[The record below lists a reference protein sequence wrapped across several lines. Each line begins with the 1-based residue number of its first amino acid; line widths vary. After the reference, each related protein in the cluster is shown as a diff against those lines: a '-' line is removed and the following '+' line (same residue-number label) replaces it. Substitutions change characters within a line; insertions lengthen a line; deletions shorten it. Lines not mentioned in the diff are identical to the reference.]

1 MVIAALT
8 LVSSGLVIAQPLQKS
23 VAMVGARSGASW
35 PLWIAKE
42 ARLYAKYGL
51 DVELVYAVHPAPIAA
66 VITGHAAMTSS
77 GGDPA
82 LLAAAKDPS
91 LVVLG
96 GFMNKASFAMI
107 GSKSATDMKQL
118 AGKKIGVGRVG
129 DPPYHMAV
137 SLLKKFHLTARDVQ
151 WVSIG
156 VDAAARAAALQSGLV
171 DAALITAP
179 AYFRLQAAGL
189 PVLAVM
195 LDHDD
200 IYVSTYYLFR
210 RDALGKERPAALA
223 YIKAHA
229 EAIKRFYD
237 DKSFAADVMIK
248 YGGTRDRDDANRVYD
263 LYRKARVL
271 EAVPY
276 ALKGSV
282 DAVIER
288 QGADLKGSDLSK
300 MIDNSLV
307 DQLVK
312 EKYFETVFG
321 PSIRDEQ
328 QRRQAQAFG
337 HKLGTAPAA
346 KSANAVIGRRRA
358 DERDAIHELA
368 VALAAQ
374 SHINDLF
381 ALYRGGAEAGNFGR
395 TAGWVHLFHLVGEYG
410 QGHIG
415 ARFIGEHGVTLIE
428 IATDERRFGKLDGA
442 LGGERGV
449 MIEVLGAAAGHDQE
463 QKHRGKFQHDC
474 FLRLVADISL
484 SP

>member
-1 MVIAALT
+1 MVLELIGSKGSSRSIASKASDRAVPLSILLVFAALM
-8 LVSSGLVIAQPLQKS
+8 LFARAPVLAQPLQKS
-23 VAMVGARSGASW
+23 VAMIGARSGASW

-66 VITGHAAMTSS
+66 VMTGQAAMTSS
-77 GGDPA
+77 GSDPA
-82 LLAAAKDPS
+82 LLAAAKEPS

-96 GFMNKASFAMI
+96 GFMNKGSFAMI
-107 GSKSATDMKQL
+107 GSKSVTDMKQL
-118 AGKKIGVGRVG
+118 PGKKIGIGRVG

-137 SLLKKFHLTARDVQ
+137 SVLKKFHLTSRDVQ

-156 VDAAARAAALQSGLV
+156 VDAAARAAALQSGQV

-189 PVLAVM
+189 PVLANL

-210 RDALGKERPAALA
+210 REALAKERPATLA
-223 YIKAHA
+223 YVKAHA

-237 DKSFAADVMIK
+237 DKGFAADVMLK

-282 DAVIER
+282 EAVIER
-288 QGADLKGSDLSK
+288 QGADLKGADFSK
-300 MIDNSLV
+300 IIDNSLV
-307 DQLVK
+307 DQLVR
-312 EKYFETVFG
+312 EKYFENVFG
-321 PSIRDEQ
+321 PAIRDEQ

-337 HKLGTAPAA
+337 
-346 KSANAVIGRRRA
+346 R
-358 DERDAIHELA
+358 
-368 VALAAQ
+368 
-374 SHINDLF
+374 
-381 ALYRGGAEAGNFGR
+381 
-395 TAGWVHLFHLVGEYG
+395 
-410 QGHIG
+410 
-415 ARFIGEHGVTLIE
+415 
-428 IATDERRFGKLDGA
+428 
-442 LGGERGV
+442 
-449 MIEVLGAAAGHDQE
+449 
-463 QKHRGKFQHDC
+463 
-474 FLRLVADISL
+474 
-484 SP
+484 